1 MPAHASQPPDLDALS
16 PALREAF
23 LVLQA
28 EVAGLRA
35 QTERQD
41 YLIAELRHALYGKKS
56 EQLNPDDR
64 QLAFEDLETA
74 VAEAA
79 AASNADVAR
88 DADGTT
94 RRPAAKRN
102 LGHLPDHLPR
112 IEQVIEPEKKVCL
125 CGCTDLVK
133 IGEDRTE
140 RLDIVPA
147 RFQVIVTIR
156 PKYACRRC
164 DAGINQA
171 ATPHWLIEG
180 GLPTEGTLA
189 HVAVSKYADHLP
201 LYRQCQ
207 IYGRGG
213 VNLDRSTLASWCGI
227 TAYHLAPVVD
237 RMLVHLKQSG
247 RLFMDETRAPVL
259 DPGAGKTK
267 TGYLWALTRDDR
279 GWNGAYPPAVVFTY
293 APGRSGSHA
302 MDILKGFNGILQ
314 VDGYAGYDALAEPRR
329 IGGTPLTLAY
339 CWAHARRKLHDIYQ
353 KDGSEI
359 AAEGLRRI
367 AQIYKIEASIR
378 GRAPEDRLAI
388 RQAQSAPLI
397 ADLPQVAY
405 PSAQRGSGK
414 RFPGSFPDPHDLRQI
429 PLGRKAR
436 LYPPPLGRLADIPDR
451 WTRRDGHQPRRKH
464 HQADHPEPQKRAL
477 RRSRRGRPHLG
488 AHGIPHRNLQ
498 TERHR
503 PLRLPAHNTDR
514 HRQQTSKIAHRRP
527 YAVGISKDVKLNLGG
542 LLAPL
547 TFQHDVLQFRF
558 RWLLRGIRPASSLAD
573 AASGAGKLRATAHRA
588 GATWRSG

>member
-1 MPAHASQPPDLDALS
+1 MSAPASQPLDLDAL
-16 PALREAF
+16 PREVREAF
-23 LVLQA
+23 LVLQT
-28 EVAGLRA
+28 EVTGLRA

-56 EQLNPDDR
+56 EQLDPDAR

-74 VAEAA
+74 VAEAEVA
-79 AASNADVAR
+79 ADASVAR
-88 DADGTT
+88 NADGTT
-94 RRPAAKRN
+94 RRPPAKRN

-112 IEQVIEPEKKVCL
+112 IEQVIEPVHKACP
-125 CGCTDLVK
+125 CGCTDMVK
-133 IGEDRTE
+133 IGEDRAE

-164 DAGINQA
+164 DGGISQA

-189 HVAVSKYADHLP
+189 HVTVSKYADHLP

-207 IYGRGG
+207 IFSRGG
-213 VNLDRSTLASWCGI
+213 VNLDRSTLATWCGI

-237 RMLVHLKQSG
+237 RMLVHLKRST

-279 GWNGAYPPAVVFTY
+279 GWSGDDPPAVVFTY

-302 MDILKGFNGILQ
+302 MDILAGFNGILQ

-329 IGGTPLTLAY
+329 VGGTPLTLAY

-367 AQIYKIEASIR
+367 AQIYKIEAGIR
-378 GRAPEDRLAI
+378 GHAPESRLAI

-397 ADLPQVAY
+397 KDFRKWLTHQRTRI
-405 PSAQRGSGK
+405 SAKSRLGEKLGYIHRHWDGLQIFLTDGRVEMDTNPVENTIRPITLNRKNALFAG
-414 RFPGSFPDPHDLRQI
+414 HDEG
-429 PLGRKAR
+429 GRTWAR
-436 LYPPPLGRLADIPDR
+436 MASLIETCKLNAVD
-451 WTRRDGHQPRRKH
+451 
-464 HQADHPEPQKRAL
+464 
-477 RRSRRGRPHLG
+477 
-488 AHGIPHRNLQ
+488 
-498 TERHR
+498 
-503 PLRLPAHNTDR
+503 
-514 HRQQTSKIAHRRP
+514 P
-527 YAVGISKDVKLNLGG
+527 YAYLRKT
-542 LLAPL
+542 L
-547 TFQHDVLQFRF
+547 TAIANKHPKSRIDDLMPWAFQKT
-558 RWLLRGIRPASSLAD
+558 SS
-573 AASGAGKLRATAHRA
+573 
-588 GATWRSG
+588 